1 MTESRQGATA
11 AQAATIIA
19 SLALWPNL
27 SVAHGRKLTS
37 VLDLMDLKSRRAPVC
52 SFGDIRLEFSDPG
65 LSDLAFEMNQTPFVD
80 G

>member
-1 MTESRQGATA
+1 M
-11 AQAATIIA
+11 
-19 SLALWPNL
+19 
-27 SVAHGRKLTS
+27 
-37 VLDLMDLKSRRAPVC
+37 LDLMDLKSRRAPVC